1 MVSASLPLAFLL
13 CVFAGLIGSDASHRP
28 GDGNGTITLYTDVF
42 LTCWMANSEL
52 PKCRLFLTEAFLV
65 RLTTNER
72 NLISTAGITCPCGS
86 ACGGAEGDL
95 FTGPELQQNILLT
108 YNFVSLRS

>member
-1 MVSASLPLAFLL
+1 MLDGKQQTSQVQVVSDRSLLSPYSTHCLIQILASFSYLAELGLL
-13 CVFAGLIGSDASHRP
+13 GC
-28 GDGNGTITLYTDVF
+28 
-42 LTCWMANSEL
+42 
-52 PKCRLFLTEAFLV
+52 

-86 ACGGAEGDL
+86 ACVGAEGDL